1 MLPLAIDKVQNVG
14 VEAAP
19 CGLGILHQLLVR
31 GIIHPEV
38 YRFHA
43 GEDMDSPAVVPNVK
57 FWSPCWMVPKWDYI
71 CRVIN
76 EQRNAMNA
84 THTFAAQVMG
94 TAAFHAG
101 IKSAPVLD
109 KQFMDYFRE
118 LTIAGVI
125 GEVGSGVPLFD
136 AWLKAWHMANVEA
149 AA

>member
-1 MLPLAIDKVQNVG
+1 MLPLALDKVQNVG

-31 GIIHPEV
+31 GVIYPEV

-76 EQRNAMNA
+76 EQRNAMNTQNNTQVTADMMKKGFCMIDQRGTEWTVKA
-84 THTFAAQVMG
+84 TNP
-94 TAAFHAG
+94 
-101 IKSAPVLD
+101 K
-109 KQFMDYFRE
+109 
-118 LTIAGVI
+118 
-125 GEVGSGVPLFD
+125 
-136 AWLKAWHMANVEA
+136 
-149 AA
+149 